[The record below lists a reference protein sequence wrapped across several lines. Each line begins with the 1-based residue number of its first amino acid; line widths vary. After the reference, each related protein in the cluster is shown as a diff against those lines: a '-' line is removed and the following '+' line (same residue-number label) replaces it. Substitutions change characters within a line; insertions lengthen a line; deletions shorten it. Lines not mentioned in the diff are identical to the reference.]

1 MINQSTQMK
10 IKEIINR
17 SISHLEL
24 ILFEYKLFQ
33 KLDRWNWG
41 YLVNYLRY
49 GIIGDRV
56 RLEASSVCQ
65 LKCPLCPTGMGINK
79 KGVVGWGF
87 LNLENFKKFVDE
99 NPKIKNVEISNYGEI
114 FLNPLLGEILRYAYE
129 KGISLSAGTGANF
142 NFIREDIL
150 EALVKYQFKR
160 FNIALDGASQETY
173 QIYRK
178 GGDFNNV
185 INNIKRL
192 NYYKE
197 KYNSKFPII
206 TWQFVIFG
214 HNEHELPKAREMAE
228 ELNMKFVP
236 KANWDSSFSPVKD
249 KETVLKESG
258 IDVSK
263 THEPWCYQLWKS
275 PQINWDGKLLGCCV
289 NIWSDFGNVF
299 ENGLEKSLKSEKY
312 RYAKE
317 MLLGLKP
324 PREDIPCLKC
334 PVYKSGVFKKE
345 VSKILG
351 EKA

>member
-185 INNIKRL
+185 IKNIKRL